1 VQITCYTWNT
11 HVDINVLDINVL
23 DINVLDINVLDI
35 NVSVAY
41 PAEAD

>member
-1 VQITCYTWNT
+1 MLHMEYTWNT
-11 HVDINVLDINVL
+11 HV
-23 DINVLDINVLDI
+23 DINVLDI